1 MKTLKPK
8 DAAARF
14 AKGEILLIPIGDA
27 ISALGM
33 TAKEFLPYL
42 QSGDI
47 QACVDI
53 DGNIMLKSDV
63 LVDWMVRH
71 DRHLV
76 KKSS

>member
-14 AKGEILLIPIGDA
+14 ARGEILLIPLGNA
-27 ISALGM
+27 VSGLGM
-33 TAKEFLPYL
+33 TAEEFLPYL

-47 QACVDI
+47 EACADR
-53 DGNIMLKSDV
+53 DGNIMIKSDV
-63 LVDWMVRH
+63 LVDWMTRH